1 MRFQVPQFI
10 EIEDKV
16 VGPLSFR
23 QFIYLL
29 GGGGLSFI
37 IYNFVPLLLAIP
49 LIAAVIAFSLGLSF
63 YRFNNKPFV
72 FLVEAFL
79 KYIMAGKL
87 YIWKK
92 EARKPEANTIAEQEA
107 NEVPTYIPRLSDSKL
122 RELSW
127 SLDVHDPENPL

>member
-23 QFIYLL
+23 QFIYLV

-37 IYNFVPLLLAIP
+37 IYSFLPLIVAIP
-49 LIAAVIAFSLGLSF
+49 LIAVVITFSLGLAF
-63 YRFNNKPFV
+63 YKFNNKPFSY
-72 FLVEAFL
+72 LVESSI
-79 KYIMAGKL
+79 KYFMASKL

-92 EARKPEANTIAEQEA
+92 EDKKATGKTIAEQETQV
-107 NEVPTYIPRLSDSKL
+107 EPTYVPRLSDSKL